1 MSISAHMVY
10 IYHPIAGT
18 FTNIMAAAVLRN
30 QGPGARYKLKTLLDF
45 MIIYM
50 LQILKNN
57 CELKPSKRAP
67 QQ

>member
-1 MSISAHMVY
+1 MVEDR
-10 IYHPIAGT
+10 HPKR
-18 FTNIMAAAVLRN
+18 NIPSTICTAAVLRN
-30 QGPGARYKLKTLLDF
+30 QGPGARYKLRALLDF
-45 MIIYM
+45 MIIYI